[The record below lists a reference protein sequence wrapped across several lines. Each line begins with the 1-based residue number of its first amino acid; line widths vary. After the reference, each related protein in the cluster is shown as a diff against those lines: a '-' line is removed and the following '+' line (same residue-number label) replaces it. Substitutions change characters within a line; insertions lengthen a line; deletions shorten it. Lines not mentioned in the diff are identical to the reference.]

1 MKIDLYEYVKEIITN
16 SNLNLEENGMPGI
29 LVDNDQ
35 KVVVKRVDSNS
46 VSIEFSDKHDG
57 NFKRVELDKLK
68 SLNWEA
74 MNINLLSRKATR
86 TNNVIVEISND
97 YTIKVVNSGKKLFI
111 LSIKDNNLLIHNYKG
126 KIEKIISMKDFNMDE
141 IIEKISEVVHN
152 AYNLVSW
159 KKDADVLFNTI
170 KPVIVLGITS
180 IVEKIEN
187 NIDESKD
194 SLSTRIDDIDKKINM
209 LKSLRKA
216 YIAKLNDLE
225 LSSDAIERNKT
236 I

>member
-1 MKIDLYEYVKEIITN
+1 MKIDLYEYVKEIVN
-16 SNLNLEENGMPGI
+16 NADFNLRENGMPGI
-29 LVDNDQ
+29 LVDNEQ
-35 KVVVKRVDSNS
+35 KVIVKRVDSNS
-46 VSIEFSDKHDG
+46 VSIEFSDKHEG

-126 KIEKIISMKDFNMDE
+126 KIEKIISMKDFNMDG

-159 KKDADVLFNTI
+159 KKDADILFNTI

-187 NIDESKD
+187 NIDESKG
-194 SLSTRIDDIDKKINM
+194 SLSNRIDDIDKKINM
-209 LKSLRKA
+209 LKELRKA

-225 LSSDAIERNKT
+225 LSSDALERNKT
-236 I
+236 R